1 MAANPTAT
9 RNRRPTASSNMP
21 IPLNPLPPSTSD
33 HHHELPLLHCS
44 SSSPYEAFLPVS
56 PDPYAN
62 QHYHSEGS
70 NLSDSLHSANSLC
83 AHSRNHSVQQSQ
95 DSHSHSSSFKSFENT
110 PTLPSAPTPS
120 SSSKLVKS
128 NGRPKVNT
136 LPPWAKGHD
145 DDDLLFQPLPI
156 PPTPALKS
164 PNPSR
169 SELDFQPQRTQ
180 PQPHQPEYHQQ
191 QDQQHQSD
199 DSKNAT
205 ISKFPRYSVSNST
218 LVPDS
223 PFTEH
228 EWTITQDQV
237 NNLRHNLQSSSTEP
251 VHKLGSQQY
260 RPPSTPSSS
269 NPQANPGPSTTRRS
283 LYRAMTTPS
292 PVFQRFRPLITI
304 NGQRKRATEDSFNQ
318 AGEEDPDLEQGS
330 ETPTGR
336 PRLSPHQPPPD
347 DRWWQFTLPT
357 KYRRKVEEYLSRGGQ
372 GIGGVGHLV
381 DDRRI
386 DNIDHSALATPRLE
400 MVEIDEDRRKIL
412 ALLKR
417 HASPHSTRYSSLD
430 SNDPHFDLQRYGSLP
445 GLSPLYKPTTTD
457 DEVLDLGH
465 THHPPTD
472 FPLSA
477 FSRKMSLTP
486 SQQQQIFEGVSVH
499 HKPRSTHHP
508 FDESMDN
515 LHAKKPYS
523 SSLHTATNH
532 DPRSRTARIGS
543 FFMHHPTAPLLCRLI
558 NLLLTAIALGLCATI
573 RKTELQ
579 LGASGVL
586 GASTMFVLVA
596 APMGL
601 LHNLFAIYCEYFGA
615 PIGIWSVSWKMFH
628 TLSELVFVSLWSAGL
643 ALTMNDELRSPLG
656 CQRAPSAVAGMPR
669 VPAELAGRLATIK
682 AAHPTLSQDVLN
694 TIVRTTLDH
703 LSPPVPFISDPR
715 QVSRK
720 Y

>member
-136 LPPWAKGHD
+136 LP
-145 DDDLLFQPLPI
+145 L
-156 PPTPALKS
+156 
-164 PNPSR
+164 
-169 SELDFQPQRTQ
+169 
-180 PQPHQPEYHQQ
+180 
-191 QDQQHQSD
+191 
-199 DSKNAT
+199 
-205 ISKFPRYSVSNST
+205 SNST

-372 GIGGVGHLV
+372 GIGG
-381 DDRRI
+381 
-386 DNIDHSALATPRLE
+386 
-400 MVEIDEDRRKIL
+400 
-412 ALLKR
+412 
-417 HASPHSTRYSSLD
+417 
-430 SNDPHFDLQRYGSLP
+430 
-445 GLSPLYKPTTTD
+445 
-457 DEVLDLGH
+457 
-465 THHPPTD
+465 
-472 FPLSA
+472 
-477 FSRKMSLTP
+477 
-486 SQQQQIFEGVSVH
+486 QIFEGVSVH